1 MKEELIGTQE
11 ASLGSWR
18 GPFHLLKE
26 MRSWE
31 ELCPEVGPTI
41 GIEGQCSLTCCR
53 RRSARAA
60 IRLRASSLRF
70 CALGILLR
78 AGACRQ
84 KSTVAPSKTAPSRA
98 TRSNTT
104 SG

>member
-41 GIEGQCSLTCCR
+41 GIEGQSMFTHLLPETFCQGCHPPQSLLPT
-53 RRSARAA
+53 
-60 IRLRASSLRF
+60 
-70 CALGILLR
+70 LLR
-78 AGACRQ
+78 PGDLASCWSLSPEEHGGPQ
-84 KSTVAPSKTAPSRA
+84 QDSP
-98 TRSNTT
+98 
-104 SG
+104 